1 MKSDRKGVVLAVA
14 TIGSLA
20 LILGARA
27 EEALP
32 KGWKPEIDYVIEATE
47 TELERST
54 AQQEM
59 NLLTGRLAELKDI
72 KLAIV
77 YLQFYA
83 ALTKDERAALKIEQG
98 RWLKKRERVM
108 EEAARVDPSE
118 RGSIAPMEENLVYI
132 KTTETRTEELLARH
146 KKLK

>member
-1 MKSDRKGVVLAVA
+1 MNFAWKVVVLAVA
-14 TIGSLA
+14 VIGSPA
-20 LILGARA
+20 LNFRAHA

-32 KGWKPEIDYVIEATE
+32 KGWKLEIDYVIEATE
-47 TELERST
+47 TELKQST

-77 YLQFYA
+77 YLQLYA
-83 ALTKDERAALKIEQG
+83 EMTRDERATLKLEQG
-98 RWLKKRERVM
+98 RWLKNRERVM
-108 EEAARVDPSE
+108 EEATVDPSE
-118 RGSIAPMEENLVYI
+118 RGSIAPMEENLLYI
-132 KTTETRTEELLARH
+132 KTTEARTEELLARY

>member
-32 KGWKPEIDYVIEATE
+32 KDWKPNIDYVIEATE

-54 AQQEM
+54 AQQAM
-59 NLLTGRLAELKDI
+59 NRLTGRLGELKDI

-83 ALTKDERAALKIEQG
+83 ALTRDERATLKLEQG

-108 EEAARVDPSE
+108 EEATVDPSE
-118 RGSIAPMEENLVYI
+118 RGSIAPMEENLVYT
-132 KTTETRTEELLARH
+132 KTTEARTEELLARH

>member
-1 MKSDRKGVVLAVA
+1 MNSDAVVRAVA

-20 LILGARA
+20 LIFGAHA

-32 KGWKPEIDYVIEATE
+32 KGWKPDIDYVIEATE

-59 NLLTGRLAELKDI
+59 NQLTGRLAELKDI

-77 YLQFYA
+77 YLQLYA
-83 ALTKDERAALKIEQG
+83 EMKKDDRATLKLEQG
-98 RWLKKRERVM
+98 RWLKNRERVM
-108 EEAARVDPSE
+108 AEARVGPSE
-118 RGSIAPMEENLVYI
+118 RGSIAPMEENLLYI
-132 KTTETRTEELLARH
+132 KTTETRTEELRARQ